1 MKVEK
6 EMHLVEDLHQPQEK
20 PTRDGYGDGLLFLCE
35 TNPNVVV
42 LDADLAKSTRTV
54 WVRDK
59 YPERFI
65 EMGISEQDM
74 LGTAGG
80 LSLGGKIPFVSTYGV
95 FVAGRAWDQIR
106 TTVCYGGLNVKRG
119 GAHGGISVG
128 PDGATHQSLE
138 EIPLMRVLPG
148 MTVIAPTDCHE
159 TKKATLWAAEYTG
172 PVYLRFGREAVPII
186 TTEKTPFTV
195 GKAETYRQGDDCAIV
210 ACGTLVWLA
219 LLASDELEK
228 EGIQCRVINN
238 HTIKPID
245 KKTLAKAARECGC
258 MVTAEEHSIFGGLG
272 GAVAEVIC
280 QEHPVPLRII
290 GIEDRFGESGE
301 PWELMEE
308 FGMSKDNIKKKVKEV
323 LKMKKK

>member
-1 MKVEK
+1 MKVNK
-6 EMHLVEDLHQPQEK
+6 DMFLAEDLLNPEQV
-20 PTRDGYGDGLLFLCE
+20 PTRDGYGHGLLELCE
-35 TNPNVVV
+35 KNPQVLV

-59 YPERFI
+59 FPERFI
-65 EMGISEQDM
+65 DMGISEQDM

-106 TTVCYGGLNVKRG
+106 TTICYGELNVKIG

-138 EIPLMRVLPG
+138 EIPLMRVLPN
-148 MTVIAPTDCHE
+148 MTVIAPADHIE
-159 TKKATLWAAEYTG
+159 TKKATLWSAEHIG
-172 PVYLRFGREAVPII
+172 PVYMRFGREAVPVI
-186 TTEKTPFTV
+186 TTEKTPFKV
-195 GKAETYRQGDDCAIV
+195 GKAEVYRQGKDCAIV

-219 LLASDELEK
+219 LLAADELEK
-228 EGIQCRVINN
+228 EGIECRVINN

-245 KKTLAKAARECGC
+245 KATLAKAAKECGC

-280 QEHPVPLRII
+280 QECPVPLRII

-301 PWELMEE
+301 PWELMEK